1 MKLSLV
7 NLIATV
13 SLMAGQINAQ
23 TCTDMEG
30 WVDQFGDDCEWY
42 VTVGECYEDGN
53 YYPDEDGVT
62 AQIACCACG
71 GGSVD
76 GVPYLDRCE
85 DFSGFTDCSDDPC
98 SSYET
103 WELDPDEYSYL
114 DDIDE
119 WTTCSRSYLCPNS
132 ETSIDA
138 EEACCI
144 CGGGTVV
151 ESPRDD
157 ESEDEPA
164 EPDEPTASPTPS
176 PTEEPTPSPT
186 KEPTSSPSKG
196 PTAAPTVSPAPTIS
210 PAPSLMGKG
219 AKGTKTKKAKGES
232 DGAKAKSAK
241 SAKARVR
248 RD

>member
-1 MKLSLV
+1 M
-7 NLIATV
+7 
-13 SLMAGQINAQ
+13 
-23 TCTDMEG
+23 
-30 WVDQFGDDCEWY
+30 
-42 VTVGECYEDGN
+42 
-53 YYPDEDGVT
+53 
-62 AQIACCACG
+62 
-71 GGSVD
+71 D

-151 ESPRDD
+151 DSPGGD
-157 ESEDEPA
+157 EDEDEPA

-196 PTAAPTVSPAPTIS
+196 PTAAPTVSSAPTIS
-210 PAPSLMGKG
+210 PAPSLMMGKG
-219 AKGTKTKKAKGES
+219 AKGTKTKKAKSES
-232 DGAKAKSAK
+232 DGTTKAKAG
-241 SAKARVR
+241 KARVR
-248 RD
+248 RG

>member
-1 MKLSLV
+1 M
-7 NLIATV
+7 
-13 SLMAGQINAQ
+13 
-23 TCTDMEG
+23 
-30 WVDQFGDDCEWY
+30 
-42 VTVGECYEDGN
+42 
-53 YYPDEDGVT
+53 T

-144 CGGGTVV
+144 CGGGTVD
-151 ESPRDD
+151 ESPN
-157 ESEDEPA
+157 DEPA

-186 KEPTSSPSKG
+186 KEPTSSPTKS
-196 PTAAPTVSPAPTIS
+196 PTAAPTVSSAPTIS
-210 PAPSLMGKG
+210 PAPSLMMGKG

-232 DGAKAKSAK
+232 DGTTKAKAG
-241 SAKARVR
+241 KARVR
-248 RD
+248 RG